1 MFETVV
7 VGADDSPTAAKAV
20 AAAVELAKLS
30 GGTLHIVTAYKPASR
45 SSSGLPSEYSGSVQP
60 DSHAR
65 SLLDDLASRARSE
78 SVKAETH
85 AQAGDP
91 AEAITTVADRI
102 GADLIVVGSQG
113 MKRRVLGSVPNS
125 IAHGAG
131 CAVLV
136 VKTD

>member
-20 AAAVELAKLS
+20 EAAIEVAKLS
-30 GGTLHIVTAYKPASR
+30 GGTLHIVTAYKPAAR
-45 SSSGLPSEYSGSVQP
+45 SSSGVPSEFSGSVQP

-65 SLLDDLASRARSE
+65 SLLDELASRARSA

-85 AQAGDP
+85 AQGGDP
-91 AEAITTVADRI
+91 AEAVTGVADRV

>member
-7 VGADDSPTAAKAV
+7 VGVDDSPTAAKALG
-20 AAAVELAKLS
+20 AAIELAKLS

-45 SSSGLPSEYSGSVQP
+45 SSSGVPSEFSGSVQP

-65 SLLDDLASRARSE
+65 SLLDGLSSRARSE
-78 SVKAETH
+78 AVKAETH

-91 AEAITTVADRI
+91 AEAITTVADRVE
-102 GADLIVVGSQG
+102 ADLIVVGSQG
-113 MKRRVLGSVPNS
+113 MQRRVLGSVPNS

>member
-20 AAAVELAKLS
+20 AAAIELAKLA
-30 GGTLHIVTAYKPASR
+30 GGTLHIVTAYKPATR
-45 SSSGLPSEYSGSVQP
+45 SSSGVPSEYSGSVQP

-65 SLLDDLASRARSE
+65 SLLDELASRARSE

-85 AQAGDP
+85 AQDGDP
-91 AEAITTVADRI
+91 AEAITAVADRV

-113 MKRRVLGSVPNS
+113 MQRRVLGSVPNS

>member
-7 VGADDSPTAAKAV
+7 VGVDDSPTAAKALG
-20 AAAVELAKLS
+20 AAIELAKLS

-45 SSSGLPSEYSGSVQP
+45 SSSGVPSEFSGSVQP

-65 SLLDDLASRARSE
+65 SLLDGLSSRARSE

-91 AEAITTVADRI
+91 AEAITTVADRVE
-102 GADLIVVGSQG
+102 ADLIVVGSQG
-113 MKRRVLGSVPNS
+113 MQRRVLGSVPNS